1 MGHDLNG
8 QDVLGLVASLWKRAQ
23 VASEDWDD

>member
-1 MGHDLNG
+1 MGRDLNG
-8 QDVLGLVASLWKRAQ
+8 QDVLGLVASFWKRAR